1 MPSTIAPKVLYE
13 YQPLLAVR
21 YDCRSLE
28 TRAATESSN
37 VMIFEHRLGPLFAE
51 FEFCF
56 ASRSLRPLSRSFSSS
71 HFSEPRRTICL
82 APSKRDQTTRER
94 LCGRHWLARRTDIC
108 PPTDKRPPDICPLG
122 PTASACPHVRVACR
136 VNYFG
141 VGVTSSEG

>member
-1 MPSTIAPKVLYE
+1 MPYSTIAAKVLYE

-51 FEFCF
+51 FEFRF

-71 HFSEPRRTICL
+71 HVEQFVLR
-82 APSKRDQTTRER
+82 
-94 LCGRHWLARRTDIC
+94 LAREIRRQGNDYVAGTGL
-108 PPTDKRPPDICPLG
+108 PG
-122 PTASACPHVRVACR
+122 GQTALACLHVCVACR
-136 VNYFG
+136 VNYFE
-141 VGVTSSEG
+141 VGVTSSEGRAQQQSSNWFSVGFSLVA